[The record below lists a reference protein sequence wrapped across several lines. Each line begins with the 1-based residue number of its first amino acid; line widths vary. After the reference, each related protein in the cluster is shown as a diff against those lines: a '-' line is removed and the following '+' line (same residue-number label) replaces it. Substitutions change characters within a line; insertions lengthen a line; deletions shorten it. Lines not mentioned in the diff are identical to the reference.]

1 MSRRKPNPAR
11 FEDYEENKDA
21 TGFTIQEKG
30 RSIEF
35 YYDQDK
41 GWFDEDGNYYNK
53 DGQPTKPSQ

>member
-41 GWFDEDGNYYNK
+41 GWFDEH
-53 DGQPTKPSQ
+53 